1 MPRRSQA
8 RGSLAMIGE
17 DDEPGFEGQDDDGL
31 PSGDGPYGMQG
42 GQGATA
48 RRPPAGMADL
58 HLAGY
63 GRAPL
68 QRFEDVPDVAGHR
81 VRHR

>member
-8 RGSLAMIGE
+8 RGSLAMIDE

-31 PSGDGPYGMQG
+31 PSGYGPYGMQG

-48 RRPPAGMADL
+48 RRPPADMADML
-58 HLAGY
+58 TGS
-63 GRAPL
+63 GRASL
-68 QRFEDVPDVAGHR
+68 QRLEDVPNLTGLQA
-81 VRHR
+81 RHL